1 MNVHPLAPDC
11 AIPSR
16 FQEIVNAA
24 PQAAAILDGAAR
36 ISYASLDAWSNQIA
50 VALAGRKPGSPVA
63 LLSGHGPAT
72 VAAMLGALKAGQIY
86 CVVDP
91 AMPATRLDHI
101 LADLQADLVLADGS
115 HAALAE
121 RVAQPHA
128 AVLEIDSL
136 GEAAMPR
143 ALPPP
148 PQPATLAAIYY
159 SSGTTGRP
167 KGVLRDHAALVYRA
181 WLDTE
186 VVQIGPGDR
195 VGWLYSAAYSASV
208 ADIFGA
214 LLTGATLCVFPPER
228 QGGGALAQWLEQE
241 QINSLH
247 LHATILRQLLDMTPA
262 TQIFQHLRYVRP
274 SDRVAVVDLRRL
286 RQRLPAT
293 AVIVHTLGSSET
305 GPVCRFICAHDTP
318 LDGDTVP
325 VGFPVAAAQ
334 VSLIDEDGQIV
345 EGEGVGE
352 IVVRSRYLSQG
363 YWRQPELT
371 AQRFEIDPVDPRY
384 GSYRMGDL
392 ARRRPDGMLE
402 LVGRKDRRVKIR
414 GYTVALDDVEAA
426 LTAQPGILEA
436 AVSARAGADG
446 ANQIIAYVVADTA
459 APRLRE
465 ALAAQLPAYML
476 PARFVFLPTLP
487 RQPNGKVDSR
497 ALPAPGAARPAL
509 ATAYVAPRTA
519 LEQQIAAIWGEVLA
533 LESVGVEDNFL
544 DLGGNSLQAMRIV
557 NRVAALTPTDIPPS
571 SLFAAPTVAAQT
583 LEVTKRQL
591 ADLAAHDLAGLMS
604 EVTNLQQD
612 LHP

>member
-1 MNVHPLAPDC
+1 MNLSPLAPDS

-24 PQAAAILDGAAR
+24 PQATAIVDGAAR
-36 ISYASLDAWSNQIA
+36 ISYARLDAWSNQIA
-50 VALAGRKPGSPVA
+50 GALAGRKPGSPVA

-91 AMPATRLDHI
+91 AMPAARLDHI
-101 LADLQADLVLADGS
+101 LADLHADLVLTDGG

-121 RVAQPHA
+121 RVAHPHVA
-128 AVLEIDSL
+128 LLQIDSL
-136 GEAAMPR
+136 GEAQMPV
-143 ALPPP
+143 ALPPQ
-148 PQPATLAAIYY
+148 PQPSTLAAIYY

-167 KGVLRDHAALVYRA
+167 KGIVRDHAALVYRA

-186 VVQIGPGDR
+186 VVPLGPGDR
-195 VGWLYSAAYSASV
+195 VGWLYSAAYSA
-208 ADIFGA
+208 
-214 LLTGATLCVFPPER
+214 
-228 QGGGALAQWLEQE
+228 QE

-247 LHATILRQLLDMTPA
+247 LHASILRQLLDMTPT
-262 TQIFQHLRYVRP
+262 TQIFHHLRYVRP
-274 SDRVAVVDLRRL
+274 SDRVAVVDLLRL
-286 RQRLPAT
+286 RQRLPAA
-293 AVIVHTLGSSET
+293 AVIAHTLGSGET
-305 GPVCRFICAHDTP
+305 GPVCRFICTHDTP
-318 LDGDTVP
+318 LGGETVP
-325 VGFPVAAAQ
+325 IGYPVAAAQ
-334 VSLIDEDGQIV
+334 VSLIDEAGQVV

-371 AQRFEIDPVDPRY
+371 AQRFQIDPADPRY
-384 GSYRMGDL
+384 RSYRMGDL

-402 LVGRKDRRVKIR
+402 LVGRKDRRVKIL
-414 GYTVALDDVEAA
+414 GYTVDLGDMEAA

-436 AVSARAGADG
+436 AVIARTGADG
-446 ANQIIAYVVADTA
+446 ANQIVAYVVADVA

-476 PARFVFLPTLP
+476 PARFVFLAVLP

-509 ATAYVAPRTA
+509 DTVYVAPHTA
-519 LEQQIAAIWGEVLA
+519 LERQIAAIWGEVLA
-533 LESVGVEDNFL
+533 LESVGVEDNFF

-557 NRVAALTPTDIPPS
+557 SRVAALAHTDIPLS

-583 LEVTKRQL
+583 IEVTKRQL
-591 ADLAAHDLAGLMS
+591 ADLAAHDLARLMS

-612 LHP
+612 LHR